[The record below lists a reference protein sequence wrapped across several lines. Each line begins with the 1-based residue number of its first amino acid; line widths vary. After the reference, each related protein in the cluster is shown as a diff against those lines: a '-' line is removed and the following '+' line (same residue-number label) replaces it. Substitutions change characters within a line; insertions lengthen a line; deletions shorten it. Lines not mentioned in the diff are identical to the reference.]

1 MRGRVD
7 PQRTMFVA
15 FDLEQAVPSDH
26 PLRAIKRG
34 ADGVLGE
41 MSRDFTSVLTC

>member
-15 FDLEQAVPSDH
+15 FDLEQVVPAEH
-26 PLRAIKRG
+26 PLRKIKRW
-34 ADGVLGE
+34 ADGVLAE
-41 MSRDFTSVLTC
+41 MSRDFSRA